1 MNLFVRTRVTPA
13 PRIRKRGKGR
23 VTAQMRGH
31 RVANRE
37 NLAYCFTV
45 CPSGGLPSSE
55 VEEYCRVPSRRGDV
69 EKDKQV
75 PGHNKGVSIHRR
87 TLFICKRSGR
97 PSVRIISLDFPRSSS
112 LSFSLSLSQCVY
124 IYTKEMVRP

>member
-1 MNLFVRTRVTPA
+1 M
-13 PRIRKRGKGR
+13 
-23 VTAQMRGH
+23 
-31 RVANRE
+31 ANRE